1 MPCWMTIALHLLTKT
16 DSGRTLESAGPI
28 VWGFRLESSLTP
40 DAWRAV
46 TYEKGTW
53 IIHMLRR
60 RLGDEKFLALLREV
74 SSHHHSIST
83 EEFRD
88 LASQYAPKSP
98 DPDLKIFFDNW
109 VYGTGVPAVKLSYA
123 GAARNCPEALP
134 SGMSTRPSPPM
145 FPWKCRP
152 ETRANVYWLPTGSDP
167 AAFSIAAEIAAHQSS
182 PARRR
187 LPDDNFEMRPH
198 HPPMPVASKRRVE
211 ARKAAPIVAV
221 EPEPQPE
228 EIDLPPA
235 IKVTALVFS
244 YDSAPA
250 LRRCLAALEGS
261 NDRASIEILVVDCG
275 SHDESAQLD
284 SEFSNVTML
293 RLPRYF
299 GRTKALNIGTRTA
312 TGDYLLFM
320 TPEVEVLPTTI
331 PVAGGASGV

>member
-1 MPCWMTIALHLLTKT
+1 
-16 DSGRTLESAGPI
+16 
-28 VWGFRLESSLTP
+28 
-40 DAWRAV
+40 
-46 TYEKGTW
+46 
-53 IIHMLRR
+53 
-60 RLGDEKFLALLREV
+60 
-74 SSHHHSIST
+74 
-83 EEFRD
+83 
-88 LASQYAPKSP
+88 
-98 DPDLKIFFDNW
+98 
-109 VYGTGVPAVKLSYA
+109 
-123 GAARNCPEALP
+123 
-134 SGMSTRPSPPM
+134 
-145 FPWKCRP
+145 
-152 ETRANVYWLPTGSDP
+152 
-167 AAFSIAAEIAAHQSS
+167 
-182 PARRR
+182 
-187 LPDDNFEMRPH
+187 
-198 HPPMPVASKRRVE
+198 MPVASKRKVE

-221 EPEPQPE
+221 EPEPQLQ

-312 TGDYLLFM
+312 AGEYLFFM

-331 PVAGGASGV
+331 PSLVAHLESEPETVAVCPLLIDTQTQPANQFFRLPTPATGLDLTPVAVDKTAEVFPGRVRHVSSLPGAEVFRQRPQLS

>member
-1 MPCWMTIALHLLTKT
+1 MPI
-16 DSGRTLESAGPI
+16 
-28 VWGFRLESSLTP
+28 
-40 DAWRAV
+40 
-46 TYEKGTW
+46 
-53 IIHMLRR
+53 
-60 RLGDEKFLALLREV
+60 
-74 SSHHHSIST
+74 
-83 EEFRD
+83 
-88 LASQYAPKSP
+88 
-98 DPDLKIFFDNW
+98 
-109 VYGTGVPAVKLSYA
+109 
-123 GAARNCPEALP
+123 
-134 SGMSTRPSPPM
+134 
-145 FPWKCRP
+145 
-152 ETRANVYWLPTGSDP
+152 
-167 AAFSIAAEIAAHQSS
+167 
-182 PARRR
+182 
-187 LPDDNFEMRPH
+187 
-198 HPPMPVASKRRVE
+198 ASKRRVE

-221 EPEPQPE
+221 EAEPQLQ

-284 SEFSNVTML
+284 SEFSSVTML

-331 PVAGGASGV
+331 PSLVATLEADPEAAAVCPLLLDTRAQTAVQFFRLPTPATGLDLKPVTVDKTAELFPVEYATFQAFLVRKFFVKGINYLDERYGESWSDAELCYQIRRASRKTLALPQVTALYTPGSPYAESARTILAADRVHGAAVFFSKHYGFATGLLFRIKAILGALFTFRLPLFAALISGTKIDGSQSAIL